1 METGCR
7 CGRGPGG
14 NYVRT
19 YVRTYVRACVR
30 TYVRGRKALGVHML
44 SRDPG
49 HLGSPPVPAP
59 PGQSKPAL
67 ALFRGKGRR
76 PSHVSRGVCLITTRP
91 RLCLGGR
98 LGWFRR
104 CPLLSFSTFSVPS
117 ARRSFTLLPRRPLA
131 PTAARQ
137 PCDGDRRLSSPP
149 LPENGGF
156 PAHPFRRRALPQ
168 TTHIRERQLSAHPL
182 RGAHRSLPTPRFLL
196 TRTFSTIYP
205 PTHPFP
211 HPPTLSQI
219 SSVGLLRPLRGGSPA
234 GAPLIEKG

>member
-1 METGCR
+1 MR
-7 CGRGPGG
+7 
-14 NYVRT
+14 
-19 YVRTYVRACVR
+19 
-30 TYVRGRKALGVHML
+30 L
-44 SRDPG
+44 
-49 HLGSPPVPAP
+49 PPVPAP

-98 LGWFRR
+98 LGWFQR

-182 RGAHRSLPTPRFLL
+182 RVAHRSLPTPRFLL

-205 PTHPFP
+205 PTSLPPPTHPFSNQLCGASAP
-211 HPPTLSQI
+211 TPGGFPSRRPPYREGGEGESGDGGTGDTASAGTCTMCALAGSA
-219 SSVGLLRPLRGGSPA
+219 SS
-234 GAPLIEKG
+234 

>member
-1 METGCR
+1 MG
-7 CGRGPGG
+7 
-14 NYVRT
+14 
-19 YVRTYVRACVR
+19 
-30 TYVRGRKALGVHML
+30 L
-44 SRDPG
+44 
-49 HLGSPPVPAP
+49 PPVPAP

-98 LGWFRR
+98 LGWFGR

-149 LPENGGF
+149 FPETGGSQ
-156 PAHPFRRRALPQ
+156 PTPFGDGHCPRPPTL
-168 TTHIRERQLSAHPL
+168 RERQLSAHPL

-211 HPPTLSQI
+211 HPPILSQI
-219 SSVGLLRPLRGGSPA
+219 SSVGLLRPLRGVPQQAPPLYREGGEGESGDGGTGDTASA
-234 GAPLIEKG
+234 GT